1 MALDPATIC
10 VLANPASGLNSRDT
24 QAIGKAM
31 AVFGPMATLRRWERD
46 QPLAEAVDRALKD
59 GFTTIVAA
67 GGDGTVR
74 AVAQALLGKNATMAV
89 LPLGTFNFFA
99 RGLGLPEDPEAAA
112 RAILNGS
119 ARRISVGTVNGR
131 LFLNNASLG
140 VYPLILQ
147 TREQVY
153 ARFGRSRLLA
163 YWTVVATLVR
173 VQATRRMVIHAD
185 GQLHDF
191 RSPLLFV
198 ARSAYQLNHYGL
210 EGAAAISADRFA
222 VFILREGSRWQMLK
236 AVAKLAM
243 KRAVVGA
250 EIDVIYAR
258 DMVVTPASRRPLVA
272 MDGEREHIRAPLRFV
287 IQEDGLSV
295 ILPDV
300 ADRIAQ

>member
-1 MALDPATIC
+1 MPIDPATIC
-10 VLANPASGLNSRDT
+10 VLANPRSGRNSRDAE
-24 QAIGKAM
+24 AIGKAM
-31 AVFGPMATLRRWERD
+31 AVFGPAATLRHWEREH
-46 QPLAEAVDRALKD
+46 PLSEAVERAMAD
-59 GFTTIVAA
+59 GFAVIVAA
-67 GGDGTVR
+67 GGDGTVTG
-74 AVAQALLGKNATMAV
+74 VAQAMLGRRETMAV

-131 LFLNNASLG
+131 VFLNNASLG

-147 TREQVY
+147 SREQVY

-163 YWTVVATLVR
+163 YWTVIATLVR
-173 VQATRRMVIHAD
+173 VQATKRMVIHAD

-198 ARSAYQLNHYGL
+198 ARSAFQLNHYGL

-222 VFILREGSRWQMLK
+222 VFILRDGSRWQMLK
-236 AVAKLAM
+236 AVAKLAL
-243 KRAVVGA
+243 KRATAGA
-250 EIDVIYAR
+250 EIEVIYAR

-287 IQEDGLSV
+287 IEDDGLSV
-295 ILPDV
+295 ILPDA
-300 ADRIAQ
+300 ADKVQA

>member
-1 MALDPATIC
+1 MPVDPATIC
-10 VLANPASGLNSRDT
+10 VLANPRSGLNSRDAEAT
-24 QAIGKAM
+24 GKAM
-31 AVFGPMATLRRWERD
+31 AVFGPAATLRRWERD
-46 QPLAEAVDRALKD
+46 QPLAEAVDRALAD

-67 GGDGTVR
+67 GGDGTVKG
-74 AVAQALLGKNATMAV
+74 VAQAMLGKEASMAV

-119 ARRISVGTVNGR
+119 ARRIGVGTVNGQV
-131 LFLNNASLG
+131 FLNNASLG

-147 TREQVY
+147 SREQVY

-163 YWTVVATLVR
+163 YWTVIDTLVR

-210 EGAAAISADRFA
+210 EGAAEISADRFA
-222 VFILREGSRWQMLK
+222 VFILRDGSRWQMLK
-236 AVAKLAM
+236 AVAKLAL
-243 KRAVVGA
+243 KRATVGA
-250 EIDVIYAR
+250 EIDVIYAS

-272 MDGEREHIRAPLRFV
+272 MDGEREHIRAPLRFA
-287 IQEDGLSV
+287 IQEGGLSV
-295 ILPDV
+295 ILPAE
-300 ADRIAQ
+300 ADKVTP